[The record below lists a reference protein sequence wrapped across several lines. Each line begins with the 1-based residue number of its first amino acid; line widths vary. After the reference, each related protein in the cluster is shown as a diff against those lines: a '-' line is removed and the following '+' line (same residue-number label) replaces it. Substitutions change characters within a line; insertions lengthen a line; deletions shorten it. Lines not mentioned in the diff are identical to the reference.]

1 MVLGVGPLTSL
12 SSRLYLSFYYFLSIF
27 IIINFTIG
35 GVGVVAIWE

>member
-1 MVLGVGPLTSL
+1 MVLGVGLLTRFVQGYICLFSI
-12 SSRLYLSFYYFLSIF
+12 FLSIF